1 MDDMLR
7 VASLAKEPLPGTC
20 CVVSWGERILGG
32 GGRQQLGPL
41 KYSCHVF
48 WKGFLNS
55 FDFFLKREGTQ
66 QKSDGRWTTWD
77 ESNELGQKDEGKVS
91 TSLRPGATRNVLYS
105 RQAIFHT
112 RWQQGSYH
120 CAERSLGW
128 RRRTALTRPSGEEL
142 VLRPPSGSHCMTNIV
157 APASHAAYQG
167 KGPQGRE

>member
-1 MDDMLR
+1 MQAMDDMLR

-91 TSLRPGATRNVLYS
+91 MSLRPG
-105 RQAIFHT
+105 
-112 RWQQGSYH
+112 QQGTF
-120 CAERSLGW
+120 CTPG
-128 RRRTALTRPSGEEL
+128 RRFFTRAGSRARITVRNDHWGGEGGQ
-142 VLRPPSGSHCMTNIV
+142 P
-157 APASHAAYQG
+157 
-167 KGPQGRE
+167 